1 VADPPLAPVIVVG
14 CTKGGIGRTALAVNL
29 AAMFALAGKR
39 TLLVD
44 LDGKGDA
51 TASVGLPRARKG
63 KSLARYSEPWSFLK
77 DTFNAPS
84 PPGLDVWPGGPA
96 IERAQA
102 EPAESG
108 DADHLDRGPEQAR
121 RRYRAIVIDAP
132 SDLGPV
138 SRTALASGDCLLIP
152 MSTAAHHEEAVN
164 ETIRAALA
172 EKERFAVFGVRI
184 ESRAPIHEGDEDQSD
199 EREPVAGFD
208 LLDSTICFDPDTF
221 QEAAQRGLP
230 VFEAAPGS
238 LAARCFLE
246 LGREVMDIVL

>member
-1 VADPPLAPVIVVG
+1 MVEPPLAPVIVVG

-29 AAMFALAGKR
+29 AAMLALAGKR

-51 TASVGLPRARKG
+51 TASVGLPRSRKG

-77 DTFNAPS
+77 DTFNAPR

-96 IERAQA
+96 IERIQA
-102 EPAESG
+102 ELAESG
-108 DADHLDRGPEQAR
+108 DAHHLDRGLEQAR

-138 SRTALASGDCLLIP
+138 ARTALASGDCLLIP
-152 MSTAAHHEEAVN
+152 MSPAAHHEEAVN

-172 EKERFAVFGVRI
+172 EKERFAVYGVRI
-184 ESRAPIHEGDEDQSD
+184 ESRARMQGDEDQSD

-208 LLDSTICFDPDTF
+208 LLESTICFDPDTF
-221 QEAAQRGLP
+221 EAAAQQGLP

-246 LGREVMDIVL
+246 LGREMIDLVL